1 MSTKIINNSVS
12 VQLSPHFNSREFV
25 CKCGKCVTTPIDDT
39 LISKLE
45 LLFTE
50 LNADKIIVNSG
61 YRCSAHSVAVGG
73 TATDAHTRGIAAD
86 ITVYVNG
93 APVKPITAAAAAE
106 RVGFSGIGLMSSNIH
121 VDVRNADNYVN
132 AHWYGDET
140 TGANVATFQTNVSA
154 ATDTTEFVKIIQ
166 SFLNKHFN
174 AGLVVDGICGKNT
187 VAALTKYIYKG
198 V

>member
-1 MSTKIINNSVS
+1 MGVKIINNSVS

-39 LISKLE
+39 LIEKLE
-45 LLFTE
+45 NLFTE
-50 LNADKIIVNSG
+50 LNADKIIVDSG
-61 YRCSAHSVAVGG
+61 YRCPAHSVAVGG

-93 APVKPITAAAAAE
+93 SPVKPITAAAAAE

-121 VDVRNADNYVN
+121 VDVRNANNYVN
-132 AHWYGDET
+132 SRWFGDET
-140 TGANVATFQTNVSA
+140 TGANVATFQTDVSN
-154 ATDTTEFVKIIQ
+154 FVKTIQ
-166 SFLNKHFN
+166 TYLNTHYK
-174 AGLVVDGICGKNT
+174 AGLAVDGICGKNT
-187 VAALTKYIYKG
+187 AAALAKYIYKG

>member
-1 MSTKIINNSVS
+1 MAVITYKRGASVK
-12 VQLSPHFNSREFV
+12 LSPHFNSNEFD
-25 CKCGKCVTTPIDDT
+25 CKCGKCTNTLIDSD

-45 LLFTE
+45 SLFTE
-50 LNADKIIVNSG
+50 MGADKIIVNSG
-61 YRCSAHSVAVGG
+61 YRCPSHSVAVGG

-106 RVGFSGIGLMSSNIH
+106 RVDFSGIGLMANNIH
-121 VDVRNADNYVN
+121 VDVRNANNYVN

-140 TGANVATFQTNVSA
+140 TGANVTSFQTT
-154 ATDTTEFVKIIQ
+154 ATTNTTEFVKTIQ
-166 SFLNKHFN
+166 TYLNKHFMAN
-174 AGLVVDGICGKNT
+174 LAVDGICGKNT
-187 VAALTKYIYKG
+187 AAALAKYIYKG

>member
-1 MSTKIINNSVS
+1 MGVKIINNSVT

-45 LLFTE
+45 NLFAE
-50 LNADKIIVNSG
+50 LNADKIIVDSG
-61 YRCSAHSVAVGG
+61 YRCPAHSVAVGG

-93 APVKPITAAAAAE
+93 APVKPMIAAAAAE
-106 RVGFSGIGLMSSNIH
+106 RVGFSGIGLMTSNIH
-121 VDVRNADNYVN
+121 VDVRNANNYVN
-132 AHWYGDET
+132 AHWFGDET
-140 TGANVATFQTNVSA
+140 TGANVDTFQTDVSN
-154 ATDTTEFVKIIQ
+154 FVKTIQ
-166 SFLNKHFN
+166 SYLNTHYK
-174 AGLVVDGICGKNT
+174 AGLAVDGICGKNT
-187 VAALTKYIYKG
+187 AAALAKYIYKG

>member
-1 MSTKIINNSVS
+1 MGVKIFNNTVS

-45 LLFTE
+45 SLFTE

-61 YRCSAHSVAVGG
+61 YRCPVHSVAVGG

-93 APVKPITAAAAAE
+93 SPVKPIVAVAAAE

-121 VDVRNADNYVN
+121 VDVRNANNYVN
-132 AHWYGDET
+132 SHWFGDET
-140 TGANVATFQTNVSA
+140 TGANVATFQTT
-154 ATDTTEFVKIIQ
+154 ATTTNTIEFVKTIQ
-166 SFLNKHFN
+166 TYLNAHFK
-174 AGLVVDGICGKNT
+174 AGLTVDGICGKNT

>member
-1 MSTKIINNSVS
+1 MGVKVFNNTVS

-45 LLFTE
+45 SLFTE

-61 YRCSAHSVAVGG
+61 YRCPAHSIAVGG

-93 APVKPITAAAAAE
+93 SPVKPITAAAAAE

-121 VDVRNADNYVN
+121 VDVRNANNYVN
-132 AHWYGDET
+132 SHWFGDET
-140 TGANVATFQTNVSA
+140 TGANVTTFQT
-154 ATDTTEFVKIIQ
+154 ATTTNTTEFVKTIQ
-166 SFLNKHFN
+166 TYLNTHFKAN
-174 AGLVVDGICGKNT
+174 LAVDGICGRNT
-187 VAALTKYIYKG
+187 AAALAKYIYKG